1 MTSNVMGRPKGVTGE
16 KSRMVS
22 LIMQRYDYDP
32 IEAMVKL
39 VKDGD
44 DELGL
49 PIDLDMKIA
58 LHKELAQYR
67 YPKRKAIEIEP
78 GAGPLNL
85 VVYSGIEGP
94 PGSDAPEPDDLGL
107 D

>member
-1 MTSNVMGRPKGVTGE
+1 MRGKGRPKGSTGE
-16 KSRMVS
+16 KARLVE

-32 IEAMVKL
+32 IEAMVLL
-39 VKDGD
+39 VTKGD
-44 DELGL
+44 EELGL
-49 PIDLDMKIA
+49 PIDLDMKIT

-67 YPKRKAIEIEP
+67 YPKRKAIEIES

-94 PGSDAPEPDDLGL
+94 PGSDIEPDDLGL